1 MELLSYNGGYI
12 GYVPD
17 QSLNLVTTGQTVE
30 NENTGN
36 IHIVGKTFGVDWS
49 NNIPGFSTST
59 YYVDYD
65 EGIRP
70 YEYFYHNKG
79 DVIVLYS
86 YADTFTTTQGQD
98 FFPDIRDGTRSYSW
112 TLLNNN
118 TNSADTNTY
127 FAYFVCPIS
136 GIFLT
141 PLGSGTS
148 GATSVNFSLMAIRG
162 LCKADGTLAG
172 VSTTSAAFGSS
183 GLPANGNNSVSI
195 PSGGSATDN
204 WIVIQG
210 WAVDDD
216 TNSSS
221 NPPPAAPPK
230 PTGQRANLLASIS
243 ALRKD

>member
-36 IHIVGKTFGVDWS
+36 IHIVGKAFSVDWS
-49 NNIPGFSTST
+49 SNSIQFSTST
-59 YYVDYD
+59 SYVDYD
-65 EGIRP
+65 GARQP

-118 TNSADTNTY
+118 TNSADTNTW
-127 FAYFVCPIS
+127 FGYFVCPNS

-141 PLGSGTS
+141 NQGSGTS
-148 GATSVNFSLMAIRG
+148 GATSVILV
-162 LCKADGTLAG
+162 LWL
-172 VSTTSAAFGSS
+172 
-183 GLPANGNNSVSI
+183 L
-195 PSGGSATDN
+195 GGCVKQT
-204 WIVIQG
+204 V
-210 WAVDDD
+210 
-216 TNSSS
+216 
-221 NPPPAAPPK
+221 
-230 PTGQRANLLASIS
+230 R
-243 ALRKD
+243 